1 MKVRLDGPKAWGKR
15 LKIGWQVT
23 NPDER
28 HLLTVEHGVLNHRP
42 WPKDANPE
50 ATLVIERQ
58 ALNEMLS
65 GTADLAALAD
75 SGRLKVQGDGTKL
88 GELLGLLE
96 DPDPNFP
103 IVTP

>member
-1 MKVRLDGPKAWGKR
+1 MKVRLDGPSAWGKR
-15 LKIGWQVT
+15 LAIGWQVT
-23 NPDER
+23 DPDER
-28 HLLTVEHGVLNHRP
+28 HLLSLENGVLNHRP
-42 WPKDANPE
+42 WKEGHEAE

-65 GTADLAALAD
+65 GTADLAALAE
-75 SGRLKVQGDGTKL
+75 SGRLRVEGDGVKL

-96 DPDPNFP
+96 EPDPAFP